1 MEEYEQRVGE
11 PKDFEAVAFHSDF
24 IRLLNIWLLT
34 PSIQQYVL
42 DFFQISL
49 KLDLVIDWLCVEA
62 FIPITTAKKAK
73 SPRKTPSPPAAPRK
87 RAKNYNSPFTHSL
100 W

>member
-24 IRLLNIWLLT
+24 TRLLNTRLLT
-34 PSIQQYVL
+34 PSIHQYVL

-49 KLDLVIDWLCVEA
+49 KLDLVID
-62 FIPITTAKKAK
+62 
-73 SPRKTPSPPAAPRK
+73 
-87 RAKNYNSPFTHSL
+87 
-100 W
+100 